1 MSTITSYPLLRH
13 LKAAPT
19 SHVIHLV
26 RGRTRHAGTGLA
38 FWYRPLTAALS
49 EVPVDDRELPLVA
62 HARTAD
68 FQDVTVQATVSYRFS
83 DPALAAE
90 HLDFSI
96 DARTGTWTGTPLEQ
110 ASGLLTE
117 LATGHVMTT
126 LATTSLVEAVTSGV
140 SRVQEAVTTGLVD
153 DARLAATGLTVLGAR
168 IGSVRADADLER
180 SLQTPAREA
189 VQGEADKAV
198 YERRALAVERERAIA
213 ENEMANR
220 IELAAREAELV
231 RQEGANAQQR
241 ATEAAAAALVEANAD
256 AERTAVLAQ
265 GRATAARLKG
275 QAEAEAA
282 RALVAAHAGADPRV
296 LMMLTV
302 RQLAG
307 DLPSIGQLTLTP
319 DLVTGVLAG
328 LLGGAGP
335 GGRPESRP

>member
-1 MSTITSYPLLRH
+1 MPTITPYPLLRH

-26 RGRTRHAGTGLA
+26 GGRTKHAGTGLA

-90 HLDFSI
+90 RLDFSI
-96 DARTGTWTGTPLEQ
+96 DARTGAWTGTPLEQ
-110 ASGLLTE
+110 ASQLLIE
-117 LATGHVMTT
+117 LATGHVLTT
-126 LATTSLVEAVTSGV
+126 LAATTLVEAVTSGV
-140 SRVQEAVTTGLVD
+140 SRVQEAVTTGLIG
-153 DARLAATGLTVLGAR
+153 DARLATTGMTVLGAR
-168 IGSVRADADLER
+168 IGSVRASADLER

-220 IELAAREAELV
+220 IELAVREAELV

-241 ATEAAAAALVEANAD
+241 ATEAAAAALVEATAD
-256 AERTAVLAQ
+256 AERTEVLAQ
-265 GRATAARLKG
+265 ARATADRLSG

-282 RALVAAHAGADPRV
+282 KALVDAHAGADPRV
-296 LMMLTV
+296 LLMLTL
-302 RQLAG
+302 RELAG
-307 DLPSIGQLTLTP
+307 ELPSIGQLTLTP
-319 DLVTGVLAG
+319 DLLTGALAG
-328 LLGGAGP
+328 LVGGGHQEP
-335 GGRPESRP
+335 RP